1 MEISRYPD
9 LSVVKAEPPSPC
21 VSPVL
26 PMLPPPAGKGKRTV
40 EAKQCFCWHHLSL
53 DCLEWRPKVNPCLLP
68 FVSTATE
75 FKLHDIKSEPPG
87 VFFGSPF
94 GPMSTDSK
102 QGLVS
107 VAITLRPAAAEVG
120 WRFILHKSTIR
131 PLKTQLPSWFCLYF
145 LYFLSSQNI
154 TGVVAAISDLLCVK
168 IPSSYEVSSTPD
180 RGPPSVFSGPRLGPH
195 GMDGRPP
202 MLFKEQADN
211 SGLQGRPGHMMR
223 PGGGPA
229 MMMQQQQQTP
239 HNFRFHPDSPG
250 QGTKLLCT
258 MAVSAQ

>member
-1 MEISRYPD
+1 M
-9 LSVVKAEPPSPC
+9 
-21 VSPVL
+21 
-26 PMLPPPAGKGKRTV
+26 T
-40 EAKQCFCWHHLSL
+40 
-53 DCLEWRPKVNPCLLP
+53 PKCLLL
-68 FVSTATE
+68 FVSAATE

-87 VFFGSPF
+87 MFFGSPF

-120 WRFILHKSTIR
+120 WRFIIVTIR
-131 PLKTQLPSWFCLYF
+131 PFQTLPLSWFWLYF
-145 LYFLSSQNI
+145 LYFLSPQNI

-180 RGPPSVFSGPRLGPH
+180 RGPPSMLGGPRLGPH
-195 GMDGRPP
+195 SMDVRPS
-202 MLFKEQADN
+202 MLFKDQGDH
-211 SGLQGRPGHMMR
+211 SGHQGRPAHMMR
-223 PGGGPA
+223 PGGGA
-229 MMMQQQQQTP
+229 AAAMMQQQQQTP

-258 MAVSAQ
+258 IAVSAQ